1 MWETKEAMEADK
13 QGEIFKS
20 ILENSD
26 FMNVTSKEFCVHTKA
41 SEIQKELKKLLKVT
55 LLASALF

>member
-20 ILENSD
+20 ILENSG
-26 FMNVTSKEFCVHTKA
+26 FMNVTSKEFCVHTEA
-41 SEIQKELKKLLKVT
+41 SEIQKELKK
-55 LLASALF
+55 

>member
-26 FMNVTSKEFCVHTKA
+26 FMNVTSKEFCVHAKVI
-41 SEIQKELKKLLKVT
+41 EIQKDLK
-55 LLASALF
+55 S

>member
-26 FMNVTSKEFCVHTKA
+26 FMSVTSKEFCVHTKA
-41 SEIQKELKKLLKVT
+41 SEIKKELKK
-55 LLASALF
+55 